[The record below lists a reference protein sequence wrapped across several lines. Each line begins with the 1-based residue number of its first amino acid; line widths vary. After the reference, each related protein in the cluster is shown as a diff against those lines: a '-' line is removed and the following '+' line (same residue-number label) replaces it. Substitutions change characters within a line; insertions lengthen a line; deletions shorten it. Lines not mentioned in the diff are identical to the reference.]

1 MRAAIA
7 CRRAAALWR
16 RQQGPGKQGSSRS
29 RRGLSGLSQARLKP
43 KLASTFNA
51 TCFGVPGHSRPVSA
65 ILDSSIYG
73 SSCRGNAQLAHPMWA
88 GVLRQVLATE
98 IANEV
103 RVDREGLEERER
115 ANLVGIASH
124 PSVLETGRGG
134 AWKAGSTR
142 SEALCRK
149 DQATGGRHAECPVGI
164 GC

>member
-16 RQQGPGKQGSSRS
+16 RQQGPGKQGSSR
-29 RRGLSGLSQARLKP
+29 GLSGLSQARLKP
-43 KLASTFNA
+43 KLASTFHA
-51 TCFGVPGHSRPVSA
+51 ICFGVPGHSRPLSA

-73 SSCRGNAQLAHPMWA
+73 SSCRGNSQLAHPMWA
-88 GVLRQVLATE
+88 GVLRQVLAAE
-98 IANEV
+98 IDEV

-115 ANLVGIASH
+115 AHLVGIASH

-149 DQATGGRHAECPVGI
+149 DQATGGRHAECPVGR